1 MTEHETPLC
10 YSLSHYNAQCGS
22 NICINADRLP
32 IYLLRTNC
40 LPLIDTGISGMGVL
54 RRHLPEGVLDDD
66 RRIVAYTQFQKE
78 NALPTSGAEKVLI
91 PLRCSVPAFV
101 FHKGIIAAEIHG
113 HRLATVRADRQ
124 KFRWYFH
131 IFLPLDHFTDHGFV
145 IESLLTARLTA
156 LEQAVISLR
165 IEQPLFIKASLLK
178 TVVYIGSAYS
188 KSSPFR
194 NTLTLC
200 SSPSPIT

>member
-1 MTEHETPLC
+1 
-10 YSLSHYNAQCGS
+10 
-22 NICINADRLP
+22 
-32 IYLLRTNC
+32 
-40 LPLIDTGISGMGVL
+40 MGVL

-131 IFLPLDHFTDHGFV
+131 IFLLFLFLDAIQPIASNFFTSIGKAAKGILLSLTRQVIFLLPLLIVLPIFFGIDGVMYAGPASDFV
-145 IESLLTARLTA
+145 AAVLAGILVVKEFRLMRKQEQNEIQTA
-156 LEQAVISLR
+156 E
-165 IEQPLFIKASLLK
+165 
-178 TVVYIGSAYS
+178 
-188 KSSPFR
+188 
-194 NTLTLC
+194 N
-200 SSPSPIT
+200 

>member
-1 MTEHETPLC
+1 MSKTWASQSWVTI
-10 YSLSHYNAQCGS
+10 Y
-22 NICINADRLP
+22 RLQASRMALF
-32 IYLLRTNC
+32 IVWTHDQ
-40 LPLIDTGISGMGVL
+40 IGVL
-54 RRHLPEGVLDDD
+54 LNPIVLTKASANTWLLAPYHKFC
-66 RRIVAYTQFQKE
+66 ISQPTAATQGTAYCC

-131 IFLPLDHFTDHGFV
+131 ILLPLDHFTDHGFV
-145 IESLLTARLTA
+145 IEGLLTARLTA